1 MENEDRGGAI
11 QIVFWCVGLSSGKF
25 KSIREM
31 FTLDGRKAIVTGA
44 GGGIGGA
51 IAHGLAEFGV
61 DVALFD
67 LDSEKIMGL
76 KELIETKFPVKALA
90 VQVDVCNRNQVE
102 RAVSMVLRNFGQIDI
117 LVNSHGIGQWTLFED
132 MTDEDW
138 DKMISVNLTGVFIMC
153 QVVGRHMIS
162 RGSGKIINIASMSGR
177 IVNRPQPQAHYNT
190 SKAGVIML
198 TKSLAAEWAKYGVNV
213 NCISPGY
220 TLTPLVENL
229 LKSQPEYADQWR
241 SLIPLGRFAEPADIV
256 GAVIFLSSR
265 AADYI
270 TGHDLVV
277 DGGYTVW

>member
-1 MENEDRGGAI
+1 VRD
-11 QIVFWCVGLSSGKF
+11 LSLGKF
-25 KSIREM
+25 KSIKEM
-31 FTLDGRKAIVTGA
+31 FTLNGQKAIVTGA

-51 IAHGLAEFGV
+51 IAYGFAEFGA

-67 LDSEKIMGL
+67 LDFEKINEL
-76 KELIETKFPVKALA
+76 KEFLERRFPVKVLA
-90 VQVDVCNRNQVE
+90 VQVDVCDRSQVE
-102 RAVSMVLRNFGQIDI
+102 GAVNLVLEKFGQIDI
-117 LVNSHGIGQWTLFED
+117 LVNSHGIGQWVSFEN

-138 DKMISVNLTGVFIMC
+138 NRMINVNLTGVFIMC
-153 QVVGRHMIS
+153 QVVGRHMVS
-162 RGSGKIINIASMSGR
+162 KRSGKIINIASMSGR
-177 IVNRPQPQAHYNT
+177 IVNRPQPQAHYNA

-229 LKSQPEYADQWR
+229 LRNQPEYADQWR
-241 SLIPLGRFAEPADIV
+241 NLIPLGRFAEPADIV
-256 GAVIFLSSR
+256 GAVIFLASR

-277 DGGYTVW
+277 DGGYTIW